1 MIRDHWNTVGLLSYN
16 ELVRELQA
24 MNPHAKI
31 KPGLY
36 EMTIHSSV
44 PLSELYIPNGFKRC
58 GNKGNCLENDS
69 FWHISVTVEPLMEN
83 LCTQK
88 KTSLIDRI
96 KSKVIAPHGKTM

>member
-1 MIRDHWNTVGLLSYN
+1 MNKGITGMLTYD

-36 EMTIHSSV
+36 EMTIQSSV
-44 PLSELYIPNGFKRC
+44 PLAQLYIPNGFNRC
-58 GNKGNCLENDS
+58 GTQGNCLKNDN
-69 FWHISVTVEPLMEN
+69 FWSPVAVTVEPLMEN